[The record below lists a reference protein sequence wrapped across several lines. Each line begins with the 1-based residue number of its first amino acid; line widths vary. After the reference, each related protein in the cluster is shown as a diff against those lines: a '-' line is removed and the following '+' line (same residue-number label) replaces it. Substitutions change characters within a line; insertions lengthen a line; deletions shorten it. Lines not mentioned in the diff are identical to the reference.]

1 VAAGLVKGL
10 RLLEKI
16 LRLQTKNQ
24 TSSQDQKPLNNTAMS
39 IFNKFKKIKM
49 PISADK
55 PLIDADTKTQT
66 NQENISINQPKSLPA
81 GRQEY
86 KSASLLIKQAWVTE
100 KATDLSGLRKYIFI
114 VDGKANKPETKK
126 AIESIYG
133 VKIESVNIINTKGK
147 AKRLGRSLGRTSAFK
162 KAIVT
167 LKEGEKI
174 DIVPT

>member
-1 VAAGLVKGL
+1 
-10 RLLEKI
+10 
-16 LRLQTKNQ
+16 
-24 TSSQDQKPLNNTAMS
+24 MS
-39 IFNKFKKIKM
+39 ILNKLKFKKEKNEAQINREKTDS
-49 PISADK
+49 ISA
-55 PLIDADTKTQT
+55 
-66 NQENISINQPKSLPA
+66 NQRTHSPRFA
-81 GRQEY
+81 GEAGQRQ
-86 KSASLLIKQAWVTE
+86 SALLIKQAWVTE

-126 AIESIYG
+126 AIESIYA
-133 VKIESVNIINTKGK
+133 VKVESVNIINTKGK

>member
-1 VAAGLVKGL
+1 
-10 RLLEKI
+10 
-16 LRLQTKNQ
+16 
-24 TSSQDQKPLNNTAMS
+24 MS
-39 IFNKFKKIKM
+39 IFNKLKKKKNEAQINVEKTDS
-49 PISADK
+49 ISA
-55 PLIDADTKTQT
+55 
-66 NQENISINQPKSLPA
+66 NQRTHSPRFA
-81 GRQEY
+81 GEAGQRQ
-86 KSASLLIKQAWVTE
+86 SALLIKQAWVTE

-126 AIESIYG
+126 AIESIYA
-133 VKIESVNIINTKGK
+133 VKVESVNIINTKGK

>member
-1 VAAGLVKGL
+1 
-10 RLLEKI
+10 
-16 LRLQTKNQ
+16 
-24 TSSQDQKPLNNTAMS
+24 MS
-39 IFNKFKKIKM
+39 IFNKLKKKKNEAQINREKTDS
-49 PISADK
+49 ISA
-55 PLIDADTKTQT
+55 
-66 NQENISINQPKSLPA
+66 NQRTHSPRFA
-81 GRQEY
+81 GEAGQRQ
-86 KSASLLIKQAWVTE
+86 SALLIKQAWVTE

-126 AIESIYG
+126 AIESIYA
-133 VKIESVNIINTKGK
+133 VKVESVNIINTKGK